1 MKILVTG
8 FTPFGGEAVNPS
20 WEAVKSLPDRIGEAA
35 LFKREIPT
43 EFDTSVTA
51 LRAAIAELRPDAV
64 LCVGQYGGASCI
76 RVERVAVN
84 LRDARIA
91 DNAGGKP
98 EDEAVVP
105 GAPDAYFATVPTRR
119 IVETLRENDIPAQ
132 LSYSAGT
139 FVCNNLFYAALH
151 ESAQSCPA
159 MRCGFLHVPFLPGQ
173 ARDGGAPS
181 MSLALTVQALTLAVE
196 ILAAGGEER

>member
-43 EFDTSVTA
+43 EFDASVTA
-51 LRAAIAELRPDAV
+51 LRAAVAELRPDAV

-105 GAPDAYFATVPTRR
+105 DAPDAYFATIPTRR

-139 FVCNNLFYAALH
+139 FVCNNLLFCALH
-151 ESAQSCPA
+151 ESARKFPA
-159 MRCGFLHVPFLPGQ
+159 ARCGFVHVPYLPEQ
-173 ARDGGAPS
+173 AKDGSAPS
-181 MSLALTVQALTLAVE
+181 MSLALMVKALTAALETLAE
-196 ILAAGGEER
+196 G